1 MLTACGAALR
11 RGSEIFLIVTN
22 LSASRGN
29 ECFPDLILKAISFCK
44 LIETYSATWDED
56 DKDLF
61 FFCFRLKRKCFTC
74 Q

>member
-1 MLTACGAALR
+1 MKY
-11 RGSEIFLIVTN
+11 FLIVTN

-29 ECFPDLILKAISFCK
+29 ECFPDLMLKAISFCK

-61 FFCFRLKRKCFTC
+61 FFLFFFLDQRENVSLVSNVKNK
-74 Q
+74 